1 MAAGPYRDLE
11 DFAVRTGLSA
21 AALEALA
28 TAGAFGCFGLS
39 RRAALWAAGAAAS
52 VRDGQLAGTTAG
64 LDAPPLPVMT
74 PAEETLADLW
84 ATGTY
89 GTHPLAHIRAELA
102 ARRVLTTSS
111 ARSAAADMAAD
122 SAVAVA
128 GLVTHQQR
136 PPTARG
142 VVFLSLEDETGM
154 LNVIC
159 PPHVWARHRQT
170 LPFTGAAAPALLIYG
185 RIECTGGA
193 VNLVATALRPLRVSS
208 LPPGGSRRVS
218 GQHAR

>member
-1 MAAGPYRDLE
+1 M
-11 DFAVRTGLSA
+11 
-21 AALEALA
+21 
-28 TAGAFGCFGLS
+28 
-39 RRAALWAAGAAAS
+39 
-52 VRDGQLAGTTAG
+52 
-64 LDAPPLPVMT
+64 
-74 PAEETLADLW
+74 
-84 ATGTY
+84 
-89 GTHPLAHIRAELA
+89 
-102 ARRVLTTSS
+102 SS
-111 ARSAAADMAAD
+111 ARSAAAD

-128 GLVTHQQR
+128 GLVTHRQQ

>member
-1 MAAGPYRDLE
+1 MAAVRPYRDLE
-11 DFAVRTGLSA
+11 DFAVRTGLPA

-52 VRDGQLAGTTAG
+52 VRGGQLAGTTAG

-74 PAEETLADLW
+74 PAEETLADVW

-89 GTHPLAHIRAELA
+89 GTHPLAHIRAELT

-111 ARSAAADMAAD
+111 ARSPDMDMAAD

-128 GLVTHQQR
+128 GLVTHRQR

-159 PPHVWARHRQT
+159 PPHVWARHRQMA
-170 LPFTGAAAPALLIYG
+170 AAAPALLIYG

-193 VNLVATALRPLRVSS
+193 VNLVAAALRPLRVSS